1 MSSHLIIDFHVHVF
15 HPKIRDN
22 IEDYFLAEPFFRHLY
37 ESPRARLTTAEEALE
52 GMDEGSIDRSVILN
66 FGWRSQELCRETND
80 YILEAAAKYP
90 DRLVPF
96 CSVQPLSGQSAVEEV
111 RRCARGGARGIGEL
125 NPDGQGFAL
134 DDEAAME
141 PLIEAIMA
149 EGLIF
154 QSHSSEP
161 VGHLYRGKG
170 QTTPE
175 IVYRFIQAFPRLT
188 MVFCHWG
195 GGLPFYALM
204 PEVAK
209 AMKRVYFDT
218 AASPYLYD
226 DSIYRHVAEIIGVDK
241 ILFGSDYPLLQQ
253 GRFVERIQ
261 ALDLAS
267 GDKARILGANAAH
280 LLQVVAGRR

>member
-1 MSSHLIIDFHVHVF
+1 MIIDFHVHVF
-15 HPKIRDN
+15 PPKIRDN
-22 IEDYFLAEPFFRHLY
+22 IEEYFQAEPFFRRLY
-37 ESPRARLTTAEEALE
+37 ESPRAHLSTAEDVLE
-52 GMDEGSIDRSVILN
+52 SMDEGGIDRSVILN
-66 FGWRSQELCRETND
+66 FGWISQELCKETND
-80 YILEAAAKYP
+80 YILEAAARYP

-134 DDEAAME
+134 DDGEVMG
-141 PLIEAIMA
+141 PLAEAIMA
-149 EGLIF
+149 EGLVF

-161 VGHLYRGKG
+161 VGHFYRGKG

-175 IVYRFIQAFPRLT
+175 IVYRFIQAFPKLT

-209 AMKRVYFDT
+209 AMERVYFDT
-218 AASPYLYD
+218 AATPYLYQ

-241 ILFGSDYPLLQQ
+241 ILFGSDYPLLEQ

-261 ALDLAS
+261 ALDLSAE
-267 GDKARILGANAAH
+267 DKAGILGANAAR
-280 LLQVVAGRR
+280 LLQVVAGWR